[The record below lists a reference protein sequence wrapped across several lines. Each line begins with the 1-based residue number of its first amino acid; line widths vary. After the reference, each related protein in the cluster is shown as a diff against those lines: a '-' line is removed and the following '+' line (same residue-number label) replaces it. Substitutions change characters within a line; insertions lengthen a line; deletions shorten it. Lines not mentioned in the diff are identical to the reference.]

1 MKNTQPNITQIHMTS
16 KQTQSYAKKK
26 LIVIAIVKKIIYI
39 WCYLNSSVRSALQNI
54 TKNMS
59 NELMKSKKQK
69 MEKLSTKNLQYYE
82 KCNHFEYVKR

>member
-59 NELMKSKKQK
+59 NELMKRKNRKWRNYQQK
-69 MEKLSTKNLQYYE
+69 ICNIMKNVIIL
-82 KCNHFEYVKR
+82 NI